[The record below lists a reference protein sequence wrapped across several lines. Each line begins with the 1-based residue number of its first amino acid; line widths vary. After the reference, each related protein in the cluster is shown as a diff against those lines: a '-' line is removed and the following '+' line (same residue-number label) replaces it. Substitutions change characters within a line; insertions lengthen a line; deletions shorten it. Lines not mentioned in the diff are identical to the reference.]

1 MKNIF
6 KKNQIIIT
14 ALAIMICV
22 AGYLNFARDKAG
34 EPEAEQMMQQGTQG
48 YFAENGEEL
57 YGDISDDD
65 LMANSESALNVSD
78 NGELIMQENGVKA
91 EDQAAATQENPASE
105 TSGGIMEEELAEP
118 GEMIDENAAMESDM
132 NAVPEGGTNASAE
145 ETAAEAPADSASG
158 EQAAA
163 QTGEEVAAADEQEV
177 SNPGEAVLTS
187 TSLNSSFFSTAKLQR
202 EQTRAKQKESLM
214 DIIADTAVSE
224 EQKQAA
230 IDSIIEMTSIAEK
243 ENAAETL
250 LEAKGFDGAVVT
262 IIEEDVDVVVN
273 CPSITDQQVAQIEDI
288 VMRKTGAEIDNIT
301 ITSVIV
307 EE

>member
-34 EPEAEQMMQQGTQG
+34 EPEAEQMMQQSTQD

-65 LMANSESALNVSD
+65 LMANSENALNVSD
-78 NGELIMQENGVKA
+78 SGELIMQENGLEA
-91 EDQAAATQENPASE
+91 EDQAQLVDDNATSE
-105 TSGGIMEEELAEP
+105 TSTEIIDEELAEP
-118 GEMIDENAAMESDM
+118 GEMVNEATDPESDM
-132 NAVPEGGTNASAE
+132 TPVTETGTDTS
-145 ETAAEAPADSASG
+145 AAETPTDNVAGEQALTESG
-158 EQAAA
+158 EQ
-163 QTGEEVAAADEQEV
+163 VAATGAQEV
-177 SNPGEAVLTS
+177 RNPGEAVLTS

-214 DIIADTAVSE
+214 DIIADASVSE

-230 IDSIIEMTSIAEK
+230 IDSIIEMTAIAEK

>member
-34 EPEAEQMMQQGTQG
+34 EPEAEQMMQQSTQD

-65 LMANSESALNVSD
+65 LMANSENALNVSD
-78 NGELIMQENGVKA
+78 SGELIMQENGLEA
-91 EDQAAATQENPASE
+91 EDQAQLVDDNATSE
-105 TSGGIMEEELAEP
+105 TSTEIIDEELAEP
-118 GEMIDENAAMESDM
+118 GEMVNEATDPESDM
-132 NAVPEGGTNASAE
+132 TPVTETGTDTS
-145 ETAAEAPADSASG
+145 AAETPTDNVAGEQALTESG
-158 EQAAA
+158 EQ
-163 QTGEEVAAADEQEV
+163 VAATGEQEV

-214 DIIADTAVSE
+214 DILP
-224 EQKQAA
+224 
-230 IDSIIEMTSIAEK
+230 IE
-243 ENAAETL
+243 
-250 LEAKGFDGAVVT
+250 
-262 IIEEDVDVVVN
+262 
-273 CPSITDQQVAQIEDI
+273 
-288 VMRKTGAEIDNIT
+288 
-301 ITSVIV
+301 SVIHHNNRQQRTGILK
-307 EE
+307 

>member
-34 EPEAEQMMQQGTQG
+34 EPEAEQMMQQSTQD

-65 LMANSESALNVSD
+65 LMANSENALNVSD
-78 NGELIMQENGVKA
+78 SGELIMQENGLEA
-91 EDQAAATQENPASE
+91 EDQAQLVDDNATSE
-105 TSGGIMEEELAEP
+105 TSTEIIDEELAEP
-118 GEMIDENAAMESDM
+118 GEMVNEATDPESDM
-132 NAVPEGGTNASAE
+132 TPVTETGTDTS
-145 ETAAEAPADSASG
+145 AAETPTDNVAGEQALTESG
-158 EQAAA
+158 EQ
-163 QTGEEVAAADEQEV
+163 VAATGEQEV

-214 DIIADTAVSE
+214 DIIADASVSD

-230 IDSIIEMTSIAEK
+230 IDSIIEMTAIAEK